1 MTREEKSRV
10 IEDLTAQLAGTN
22 VVYLAD
28 ISGLN
33 AETTSNLRRA
43 CFKAGIQLAVVKN
56 TLLEKAMDASTNDY
70 GDLPSILKGNTSI
83 LIAENGNAPAKII
96 KEFRKKSDKP
106 LLKGAFIHHAVFIG
120 DNQLDA
126 LIALKSKDEVIG
138 EIIGLLQSPAKNVVS
153 ALKSSGGKLAGILKT
168 LSEKLYFTNYLKT
181 IEKMADLKQFA
192 DQLVN
197 LTVKEV
203 NELATI
209 LKDEYGIEPAAAA
222 VVAGPAAG
230 GSGDA
235 PAAEEQTEF
244 TVVLKEAGASK
255 LAVVKAVKELTG
267 LGLKEAKDLVDA
279 APSNIKEGVTKDEAE
294 GLKKSLEEAGAVV
307 ELK

>member
-33 AETTSNLRRA
+33 AETTSNLRKA
-43 CFKAGIQLAVVKN
+43 CFKAGIELAVVKN
-56 TLLEKAMDASTNDY
+56 TLLEKAMNASTNDY

-83 LIAENGNAPAKII
+83 LISENGNAPAKII

-126 LIALKSKDEVIG
+126 LIALKSKEGVIG

-168 LSEKLYFTNYLKT
+168 LSEK
-181 IEKMADLKQFA
+181 
-192 DQLVN
+192 
-197 LTVKEV
+197 
-203 NELATI
+203 
-209 LKDEYGIEPAAAA
+209 
-222 VVAGPAAG
+222 
-230 GSGDA
+230 
-235 PAAEEQTEF
+235 
-244 TVVLKEAGASK
+244 
-255 LAVVKAVKELTG
+255 
-267 LGLKEAKDLVDA
+267 
-279 APSNIKEGVTKDEAE
+279 
-294 GLKKSLEEAGAVV
+294 
-307 ELK
+307 